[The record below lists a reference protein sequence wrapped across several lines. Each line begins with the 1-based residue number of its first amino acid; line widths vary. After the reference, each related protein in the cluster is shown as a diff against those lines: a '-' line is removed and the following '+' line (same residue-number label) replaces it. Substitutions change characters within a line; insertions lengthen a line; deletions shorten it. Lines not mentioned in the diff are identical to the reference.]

1 VLLIDYAMVID
12 AKENNKDQTN
22 RRVAQLMADAA
33 AKGREIQTKII
44 GEDEAKFSHDKLV
57 GKDIRWMFFQP
68 SYEEILH
75 ETRGEFLA

>member
-1 VLLIDYAMVID
+1 MH
-12 AKENNKDQTN
+12 KEMNEIEPDHF
-22 RRVAQLMADAA
+22 VAQLMADAA
-33 AKGREIQTKII
+33 AKGRGIETKII
-44 GEDEAKFSHDKLV
+44 GEEEAKFSHDKLV